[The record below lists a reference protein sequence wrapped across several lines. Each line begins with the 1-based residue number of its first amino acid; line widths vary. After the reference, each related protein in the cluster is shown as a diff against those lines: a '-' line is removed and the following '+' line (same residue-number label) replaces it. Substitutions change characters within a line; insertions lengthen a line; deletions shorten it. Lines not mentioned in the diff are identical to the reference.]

1 MNSCN
6 MHHLTQGNAEK
17 RTQQMDSVCESES
30 NEEEERGGGCGR
42 KTGGVVKWWLPL
54 KTIYYVM

>member
-17 RTQQMDSVCESES
+17 RTQQMDGVCESES

-42 KTGGVVKWWLPL
+42 KTGGVVK
-54 KTIYYVM
+54 

>member
-17 RTQQMDSVCESES
+17 RTQQMDGVCESES
-30 NEEEERGGGCGR
+30 NEEERGGGCGK